1 MKKLS
6 SRQLARLAAVAFAVV
21 AVTAAVIHGGRDEGG
36 GAIAPLE
43 REQADTLASE
53 LARCRTISSSETSAL
68 EVCRRIWADN
78 RRQFFA
84 PAQPRPS
91 PAELPATPSAPLKI
105 QDRVMPA
112 RVDPQQSETR

>member
-6 SRQLARLAAVAFAVV
+6 SRQLARLAAVVFAVV
-21 AVTAAVIHGGRDEGG
+21 AATAAVIQGGCDKAG
-36 GAIAPLE
+36 GAIATLE

-84 PAQPRPS
+84 PAKSRPS
-91 PAELPATPSAPLKI
+91 LTAIPVISSAPLKI

-112 RVDPQQSETR
+112 RIDPQQSETR